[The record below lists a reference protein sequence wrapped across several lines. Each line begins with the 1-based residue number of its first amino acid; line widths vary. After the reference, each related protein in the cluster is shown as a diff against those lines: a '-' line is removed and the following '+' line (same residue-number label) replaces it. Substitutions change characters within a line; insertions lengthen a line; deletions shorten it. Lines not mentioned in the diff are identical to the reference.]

1 MIEVEG
7 YLMFRGIMRIVPR
20 TDKVKPFE
28 LDCAWLYKPE
38 TGCWYCKGSSY
49 PARICEI
56 VEDKGYFVK

>member
-28 LDCAWLYKPE
+28 LDGAWLYKPE
-38 TGCWYCKGSSY
+38 TGCWYCNGSSY
-49 PARICEI
+49 SASICTV
-56 VEDKGYFVK
+56 VEDKGDLR